1 MRHAAASEHSFITR
15 AAQRQQS
22 SDPLPPSR
30 GGDQRRQQ
38 QQRDYCQ
45 HCAAV
50 AAILRQQAL
59 SLWAAT
65 KEHEEPQLYLRSGND
80 LVGFPAGACRRVHA
94 CPGNAG
100 SWLSMAASPCPRR
113 PARRQSPPGRLPS
126 CLPQGRA
133 GRSDDRVSC
142 TGGSSLWRPAAE
154 VSDSQTRRLLLL
166 LPMLFGPRRE
176 PCVRAPALTATQP
189 SLLAPCAS
197 PAAPKQLAMMDRSW
211 MAWAKSPSR
220 SFTRSLQW
228 TGPCAQ
234 GEAYQV

>member
-1 MRHAAASEHSFITR
+1 MLGDASCARRVLRNAPSRACTCPDEDGRNSQGRSAHGCASAPAGVRASAGVLSAAMRHAAASEHSFITR

-126 CLPQGRA
+126 CLRVRGNGKERRQGIVHRRQQPVA
-133 GRSDDRVSC
+133 ASC
-142 TGGSSLWRPAAE
+142 GS
-154 VSDSQTRRLLLL
+154 Q
-166 LPMLFGPRRE
+166 
-176 PCVRAPALTATQP
+176 
-189 SLLAPCAS
+189 
-197 PAAPKQLAMMDRSW
+197 
-211 MAWAKSPSR
+211 
-220 SFTRSLQW
+220 
-228 TGPCAQ
+228 
-234 GEAYQV
+234 